1 MHPPPLLLAEKKRS
15 AVHGVGEEEALVQTK
30 AVPCFYK
37 MLPCKVAV
45 PVLFGADL
53 TCFSVPIRLLAG
65 RVLVAVRCWW
75 CKLACPLHLFPLPL
89 AWCAPHPRLP
99 RRSPAG
105 GAKVIVNSEEVP
117 PPGGGSSGKGF
128 LGFHSAGGYV
138 TVVLQKAKSR

>member
-1 MHPPPLLLAEKKRS
+1 M
-15 AVHGVGEEEALVQTK
+15 HGVGEEEALVQTK

-45 PVLFGADL
+45 PMLFGADL
-53 TCFSVPIRLLAG
+53 TCFSVPIRSLAG

-105 GAKVIVNSEEVP
+105 GAKVIVNSEEAPP
-117 PPGGGSSGKGF
+117 PPGAAGRRRAAAARASWVSIP
-128 LGFHSAGGYV
+128 LGAMLRLCYKRP
-138 TVVLQKAKSR
+138 KAVDEGRAA